1 MTTSPRRRA
10 WIFGLFALWLLEWV
24 FAFSAALGRP
34 GELLG
39 LLWWIALAY
48 FVIESRT
55 GRMPRWLHT
64 WLWLGAVLGIAVLRA
79 WVIGDEGLLIF
90 HAFAEMAG
98 EPERLG
104 ALVAS
109 GEWIAADA
117 LVTSML
123 LGMLIGIAGLCE
135 SLVIMGMSWVG
146 DLLGSRRE
154 AARVGIVPRMVVWA
168 LQAPIFGGLMGC
180 SLAIIAGAVGA
191 LVHPGTSEVGDTAG
205 LALGVGLG
213 GWALAVLL
221 FGRLGALARGGL
233 VTRVILGIYAVF
245 GVVVL
250 LALTL
255 PGLGALLLGIAWL
268 IAQVAALRW
277 ARPRAA

>member
-117 LVTSML
+117 LVTAML

-180 SLAIIAGAVGA
+180 SLAIIAAVIFLRQAGRQ
-191 LVHPGTSEVGDTAG
+191 VEG
-205 LALGVGLG
+205 LALL
-213 GWALAVLL
+213 VLMPGCFYVAYQN
-221 FGRLGALARGGL
+221 FGNDPPDPATCASHSRDAKGDCSA
-233 VTRVILGIYAVF
+233 
-245 GVVVL
+245 
-250 LALTL
+250 
-255 PGLGALLLGIAWL
+255 
-268 IAQVAALRW
+268 
-277 ARPRAA
+277 